1 MEITRA
7 LLLFL
12 HVFRVKYYMK
22 GDKHLSNIIW
32 YTEGVTFLFNS
43 PGPVSDKCWSYYR
56 INYRKI
62 LIKKQ
67 FS

>member
-1 MEITRA
+1 
-7 LLLFL
+7 
-12 HVFRVKYYMK
+12 MK